1 MFNVPSYDLLGHLIS
16 EAGVSTDPAKLQD
29 IRDQPTPASK
39 KDVRTFLGL
48 TGYYRNFVKDYTRIA
63 LPLVEM
69 TKDSAPV
76 PFVWT
81 PEAEDTFQQI
91 IGAFL
96 KSTFLAKYDPNK
108 VTHLIT
114 DASTEAY
121 GGHIEQEGRPLCF
134 FSGKFD
140 SAQRNWATTLTCLA
154 AHKMFP
160 HLLLG
165 KTIWFA
171 DHQVLKALR
180 TMLADSARRV
190 MWRQTL
196 NQFPFTI
203 EKRPS
208 KDMHV
213 DGLAR
218 HLSQDKST
226 YPILNANRF
235 TPVPVA
241 AALLPFPPS

>member
-140 SAQRNWATTLTCLA
+140 SAQRNWATTLR
-154 AHKMFP
+154 
-160 HLLLG
+160 LLS
-165 KTIWFA
+165 
-171 DHQVLKALR
+171 
-180 TMLADSARRV
+180 SAQDVPSPPPWQNDLVCGSSGAQSTPNHVSR
-190 MWRQTL
+190 L
-196 NQFPFTI
+196 
-203 EKRPS
+203 RPS
-208 KDMHV
+208 CHV
-213 DGLAR
+213 ATNPQ
-218 HLSQDKST
+218 S
-226 YPILNANRF
+226 
-235 TPVPVA
+235 VPLHDREEA
-241 AALLPFPPS
+241 